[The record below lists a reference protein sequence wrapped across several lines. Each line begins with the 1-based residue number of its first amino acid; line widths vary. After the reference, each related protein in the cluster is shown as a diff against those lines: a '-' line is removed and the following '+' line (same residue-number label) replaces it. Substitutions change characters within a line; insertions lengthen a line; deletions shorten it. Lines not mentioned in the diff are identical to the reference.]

1 MVPASF
7 RVADR
12 VQETADT
19 WTLDLQPRHADALP
33 DFAPGQFAML
43 YAFGVGE
50 VPISVSGDLAAGGS
64 LVHTIRAVGA
74 VTSRSVQALPGQD
87 VGVRGPFGTPVAG
100 GGGRGRGRRASWPAA
115 SGSPRCA
122 R

>member
-12 VQETADT
+12 VRETADT
-19 WTLDLQPRHADALP
+19 WTLDLEPRQKRALP

-50 VPISVSGDLAAGGS
+50 APISVSGDLTAGGP

-74 VTSRSVQALPGQD
+74 VTSALCRPLQARTWACAAPSAP
-87 VGVRGPFGTPVAG
+87 RGP
-100 GGGRGRGRRASWPAA
+100 
-115 SGSPRCA
+115 
-122 R
+122 